1 MSLDLWSPNT
11 PHDCATDWRS
21 GLPELRGS
29 HVTLRELRRS
39 DASSLLQN
47 FANEKVTRFL
57 AQPPPTL
64 EAYERFVAW
73 THRKC
78 AEGSLLCFG
87 IVPDDEE
94 AAVGLFQVWPR
105 DGDFES
111 AEMGFE
117 SAEMGFVLGPPFWG
131 TGVFMDCARVFLEFV
146 FETLG
151 VHRLEARAATMNGRG
166 NGALRKLGA
175 VAECTLRQCFE
186 CGGQYQDHVMWSILD
201 EDWREAAAAIEVGRH
216 EQGRR

>member
-1 MSLDLWSPNT
+1 MSLDLCST
-11 PHDCATDWRS
+11 STSHVCAADWRS
-21 GLPELRGS
+21 GLPKLRGS
-29 HVTLRELRRS
+29 RVTLRELQRS

-73 THRKC
+73 THRKR
-78 AEGSLLCFG
+78 ADGSLLCFG
-87 IVPDDEE
+87 VVPDGEE
-94 AAVGLFQVWPR
+94 AAAGLFQIWPR
-105 DGDFES
+105 DSD
-111 AEMGFE
+111 FE

-131 TGVFMDCARVFLEFV
+131 TGVFVDGARVFLEFV
-146 FETLG
+146 FGTLG

-166 NGALRKLGA
+166 NGAMRKLGA

-201 EDWREAAAAIEVGRH
+201 EDWREAAAAIEVGRR
-216 EQGRR
+216 QGWRR